1 MSLAL
6 FFFKIDLAIH
16 DLLQFHT
23 EFQIISSIK
32 KLHWNFDMDCTEFV
46 DCFDSM
52 DIIYY
57 F

>member
-52 DIIYY
+52 DIVYY